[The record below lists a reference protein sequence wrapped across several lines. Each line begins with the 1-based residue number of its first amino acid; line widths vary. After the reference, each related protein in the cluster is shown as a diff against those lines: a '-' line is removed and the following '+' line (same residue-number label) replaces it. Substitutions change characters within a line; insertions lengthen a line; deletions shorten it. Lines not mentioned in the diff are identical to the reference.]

1 MGHFRLQ
8 KDITYESG
16 FQRLAKEV
24 NILNDDEFTRIAL
37 KYSDS
42 IFRIAFNYSRS
53 RADSDDIVQNV
64 LLKYYKCDKEF
75 ESEEHI
81 RNWLLRVAVNESKK
95 LLISPFK
102 KKIIPLDEV
111 GEELIFEH
119 KEESDLYYAVMELPP
134 KYRIT
139 VYMYYY
145 EDYSVEEIADIL
157 KVNSSTIRTCLM
169 RAREKLKSK
178 LLGVWTNE

>member
-1 MGHFRLQ
+1 M
-8 KDITYESG
+8 
-16 FQRLAKEV
+16 
-24 NILNDDEFTRIAL
+24 NDDEFTRIAL

-157 KVNSSTIRTCLM
+157 KVNSSTIRTRLM